1 MHAVVLVFH
10 VLIALFLIGLI
21 LVQHGKGA
29 DAGAAFGSGASST
42 VFGARGSASFLS
54 KTTAILAL
62 CFFSTSFW
70 LNHLSAS
77 AVEKPSLIQNATDT
91 GSTDVVE
98 TTIEPIEEDKPATDG
113 AEDTDLPEVPEI
125 IRDDDRPDIEP
136 DPKPKASSEAAKDAD
151 EPATDKSTSKAGEDA
166 PAAPPDDKKTAP
178 PDPEP
183 AQPAE
188 DDPAPETESEANGP
202 EAARP
207 SVNAPVKGKVKPVP
221 EQGTTAPENSATP
234 AEKPREKAAAEKRP
248 AEKIPAEK
256 SR

>member
-1 MHAVVLVFH
+1 MHAAVLVFH

-70 LNHLSAS
+70 LDYLSAS
-77 AVEKPSLIQNATDT
+77 TVEKPSLIQNAADT

-98 TTIEPIEEDKPATDG
+98 TTIEPIEDDKPATDG
-113 AEDTDLPEVPEI
+113 AGDTDLPDVPGAKGDE
-125 IRDDDRPDIEP
+125 DRPDTGP
-136 DPKPKASSEAAKDAD
+136 DPKSADMPETAKGAE
-151 EPATDKSTSKAGEDA
+151 EPATDKSTSKRGEDR
-166 PAAPPDDKKTAP
+166 PAAPPNDKKTAP

-183 AQPAE
+183 AA
-188 DDPAPETESEANGP
+188 DPAPEKPSGP
-202 EAARP
+202 DAARP
-207 SVNAPVKGKVKPVP
+207 SVNAPVKGEVKPAP
-221 EQGTTAPENSATP
+221 EPGAAPLENSATP
-234 AEKPREKAAAEKRP
+234 ADKPAEKAAAK
-248 AEKIPAEK
+248 KIPAEK

>member
-1 MHAVVLVFH
+1 MHAAVLVVH
-10 VLIALFLIGLI
+10 VLISLFLIGLI

-29 DAGAAFGSGASST
+29 DAGAAFGSGASAT

-77 AVEKPSLIQNATDT
+77 TVEKPSLIQNAADT

-98 TTIEPIEEDKPATDG
+98 TTIEPIENDKPATDG
-113 AEDTDLPEVPEI
+113 AEDTDLPAVPEI
-125 IRDDDRPDIEP
+125 IGDDDRPDVGP
-136 DPKPKASSEAAKDAD
+136 DPKPKASAEGAKDAD
-151 EPATDKSTSKAGEDA
+151 EPATGTPKAGEDA

-178 PDPEP
+178 PDPKP
-183 AQPAE
+183 AQPTAA
-188 DDPAPETESEANGP
+188 PAPEKESERSGP
-202 EAARP
+202 DAARP
-207 SVNAPVKGKVKPVP
+207 SVNAPLKGEAQP
-221 EQGTTAPENSATP
+221 APEPGAAPLEDSATP
-234 AEKPREKAAAEKRP
+234 AEKPGEKARETS
-248 AEKIPAEK
+248 PAEK